1 MPLACIP
8 IEGCDFGPQ
17 NPGIYTHPP
26 GGLPHGPVPSG
37 EIAFGSHLFSPV
49 RRTEDVSEDPP
60 AHGLH
65 PCLLVLVP
73 LLMHPLPSGV

>member
-17 NPGIYTHPP
+17 NPGICTHPP

-37 EIAFGSHLFSPV
+37 EMAFGSYLFSLSGE
-49 RRTEDVSEDPP
+49 RRTF
-60 AHGLH
+60 LKTR
-65 PCLLVLVP
+65 
-73 LLMHPLPSGV
+73 LLMACIPVCLSWFLS